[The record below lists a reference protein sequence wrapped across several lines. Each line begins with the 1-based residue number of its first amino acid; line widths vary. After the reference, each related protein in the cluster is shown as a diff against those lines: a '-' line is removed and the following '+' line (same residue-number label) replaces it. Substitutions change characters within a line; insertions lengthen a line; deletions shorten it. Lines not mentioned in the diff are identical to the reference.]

1 MKVKANA
8 KINLG
13 LYITGLDQNN
23 YHLLDATMLPISL
36 YDDIEISFNDKD
48 EVIFINQ
55 TVPTNNTV
63 TKALFLMKKHYKYQ
77 ESFRVIINK
86 NIPSG
91 AGLGGG
97 SSDAAFV
104 MKAIV
109 ELLNIKTSNEELRDI
124 ALKIGADVPFFLI
137 NKPCRM
143 QGIGELLTPFEINK
157 EYKFLLIKPNFAIDT
172 VKAYKKYDEI
182 KISKKSNIQN
192 IINSLKEGKLINEV
206 GNDLFIPAKE
216 LEKELYS
223 LEEEIKTFNPYLL
236 TMSGSGSTLIIYD
249 KISKL
254 EKIKNALKSSKFEL
268 LQIVNI
274 L

>member
-1 MKVKANA
+1 MKIKANA

-23 YHLLDATMLPISL
+23 YHLLDSTMLPISL
-36 YDDIEISFNDKD
+36 YDDIEISLNDID
-48 EVIFINQ
+48 EVIFVNQ
-55 TVPTNNTV
+55 IVPTNNTV
-63 TKALFLMKKHYKYQ
+63 TKALSLMKNYYKYQ
-77 ESFRVIINK
+77 ECFKVIINK

-104 MKAIV
+104 MKAII
-109 ELLNIKTSNEELRDI
+109 EILNIKTSKEELCNI
-124 ALKIGADVPFFLI
+124 ALKIGADVPFFII

-143 QGIGELLTPFEINK
+143 QGIGEILTPFEIQK
-157 EYKFLLIKPNFAIDT
+157 EVKILLIKPKFAIDT

-182 KISKKSNIQN
+182 KFSKKSNIQS
-192 IINSLKEGKLINEV
+192 IINSLKEGKIINDVE
-206 GNDLFIPAKE
+206 NDLFIPAKE
-216 LEKELYS
+216 LEKELCS
-223 LEEEIKTFNPYLL
+223 LEEKIKEFNPYLL

-249 KISKL
+249 KVNKL
-254 EKIKNALKSSKFEL
+254 EKIKKVLNFKDFEL

-274 L
+274 I

>member
-36 YDDIEISFNDKD
+36 YDDIEISFSDKD
-48 EVIFINQ
+48 EVTFINQ

-109 ELLNIKTSNEELRDI
+109 ELLNIKTSNDELHNI
-124 ALKIGADVPFFLI
+124 ALKIGTDVPFFLI

-143 QGIGELLTPFEINK
+143 QGIGEILTPFDINN
-157 EYKFLLIKPNFAIDT
+157 EYNFLLIKPNFAIDT

-254 EKIKNALKSSKFEL
+254 KKIKNALKSRKFEL

>member
-36 YDDIEISFNDKD
+36 YDDIEISFSDKD
-48 EVIFINQ
+48 EVTFINQ
-55 TVPTNNTV
+55 TVSTNNTV

-104 MKAIV
+104 MKAII
-109 ELLNIKTSNEELRDI
+109 ELLNIKTSNEELHDI

-143 QGIGELLTPFEINK
+143 QGIGELLTPFDINN

-254 EKIKNALKSSKFEL
+254 EKIKNALKSRKFEL

>member
-36 YDDIEISFNDKD
+36 YDDIEISFSDKD
-48 EVIFINQ
+48 EVTFINQ

-109 ELLNIKTSNEELRDI
+109 ELLNIETSNEELYNI

-143 QGIGELLTPFEINK
+143 QGIGEILTPFDINN
-157 EYKFLLIKPNFAIDT
+157 EDKFLLIKPNFAIDT

-254 EKIKNALKSSKFEL
+254 EKIKNALKSTKFEL

>member
-36 YDDIEISFNDKD
+36 YDDIEISFSDKD
-48 EVIFINQ
+48 EVTFINQ

-109 ELLNIKTSNEELRDI
+109 ELLNIKTSNEELHNI

-216 LEKELYS
+216 LENELAF
-223 LEEEIKTFNPYLL
+223 LEENLKEFNPYLL

-249 KISKL
+249 EISKL
-254 EKIKNALKSSKFEL
+254 KKIKNALKSSKFEL

>member
-36 YDDIEISFNDKD
+36 YDDIEISFSDKD
-48 EVIFINQ
+48 EVTFINQ

-109 ELLNIKTSNEELRDI
+109 ELLNIETSNEELYNI

-143 QGIGELLTPFEINK
+143 QGIGEILTPFDINN
-157 EYKFLLIKPNFAIDT
+157 EDKFLLIKPNFAIDT

-254 EKIKNALKSSKFEL
+254 EKIKNALKSRKFEL